1 MWKKAKEAFAAILLF
16 CIAVFYVIL
25 IFMVPE
31 AALFTI
37 ACLWTVISIII
48 ILIVIERKD
57 MCITIETSDM
67 TDMEVSE
74 NPPETN
80 ITVTGKLPEDEAPV
94 S

>member
-1 MWKKAKEAFAAILLF
+1 
-16 CIAVFYVIL
+16 
-25 IFMVPE
+25 
-31 AALFTI
+31 
-37 ACLWTVISIII
+37 
-48 ILIVIERKD
+48 

-80 ITVTGKLPEDEAPV
+80 ITVTGKLPEDETSV